1 MIDIGRRQ
9 IDRLTGNHAASHP
22 TTELSTGLARECCE
36 ALVGVDG
43 IPKLLAV
50 MRSCNRSKPHITLL
64 QHILRI
70 LQHVAAHP
78 YLLRTLAEAPGA
90 VETLGDLLHYYRP
103 EDHTFLP
110 AAGLLLAVCRAG
122 AEARADLRG
131 PAVHRK
137 LQGSLRL
144 LERKAEVEMK
154 GMKQAGP
161 RGKGKQ
167 EPTVAAPV
175 RALRRVLELVVE

>member
-1 MIDIGRRQ
+1 M
-9 IDRLTGNHAASHP
+9 
-22 TTELSTGLARECCE
+22 
-36 ALVGVDG
+36 DG

-50 MRSCNRSKPHITLL
+50 VRSCNRSKPHITLL

-70 LQHVAAHP
+70 LQHVSSHP

-90 VETLGDLLHYYRP
+90 VETLGDLLQYYRP

-110 AAGLLLAVCRAG
+110 AAGLLLAICRAS

-131 PAVHRK
+131 PAVLRK

-154 GMKQAGP
+154 GMKPAAAGGP

-167 EPTVAAPV
+167 EPAVAAPV
-175 RALRRVLELVVE
+175 RALRRVLELVEE